1 MALAAGFGIT
11 VGVCRLSNP
20 DFQLPST
27 AVPSR
32 GNVLERWRYGRR
44 QRKGNVAPARRD
56 VLATFAC
63 GNGNPRQILR
73 MAVTPFEKG

>member
-27 AVPSR
+27 AASGQR
-32 GNVLERWRYGRR
+32 NLLERWRHG
-44 QRKGNVAPARRD
+44 QRTRAKGIRPGEM
-56 VLATFAC
+56 F
-63 GNGNPRQILR
+63 
-73 MAVTPFEKG
+73 